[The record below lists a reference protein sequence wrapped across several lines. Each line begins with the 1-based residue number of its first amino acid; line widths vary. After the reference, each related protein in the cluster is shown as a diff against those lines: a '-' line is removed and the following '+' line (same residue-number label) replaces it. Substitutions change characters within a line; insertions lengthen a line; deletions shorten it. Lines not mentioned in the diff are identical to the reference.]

1 MHQRLYLKVGDHV
14 IHAKYPQWG
23 HGKVIEVKT
32 SLVLGG
38 LCLVRILFGDGI
50 ERSFN
55 NSLDDYSCCYYS
67 GLRIYSG
74 HTFPNNGNKG
84 TKRIRRGPSN

>member
-1 MHQRLYLKVGDHV
+1 MHQRLYLRVGDHV
-14 IHAKYPQWG
+14 IHARYPQWG
-23 HGKVIEVKT
+23 QGRVIEVKT

-38 LCLVRILFGDGI
+38 LCLVRILFGDGV

-67 GLRIYSG
+67 GLKIYSE
-74 HTFPNNGNKG
+74 PAYPGNEK
-84 TKRIRRGPSN
+84 KRVRHGPPA